1 MVAAVFFLHIGVSS
15 INLLT
20 DENICSYYEY
30 NKNKC
35 SGRRTTALKK
45 PQYEK
50 AGDSEMS
57 NIIFL
62 VDGQSF
68 YASIEKA
75 AHPEYYNK
83 PVAVGDP
90 SRRSGIIL
98 AACPLAKSRGVTTA
112 QRVGEALALCP
123 DLVVIRPRMQR
134 YITISLL
141 ITQIFESVTDQVE
154 PYSIDEQFLDVTGS
168 ISLCGS
174 ADEIAQWI
182 QWQVKLS
189 TGVWSRVGMGP
200 TKILAKMATDNFAKK
215 RQDGIFKLGFENME
229 RDLWPLPIHQMFMVG
244 SRMTKHFR
252 HMGLNTIG
260 DIARLELGQFKQMM
274 RREFR
279 KQSDI
284 QSEYYWQIANGKDSS
299 PVVSSIR
306 GALKS
311 ISHGKA
317 LRSSLYGRLE
327 DIEVVLLELVIEVCR
342 RARRHGYQGRGVS
355 VGAVETDGEKTFSF
369 SRQMTLHQPTSL
381 THEVAQAARKL
392 FMDHWNGLPVSR
404 LHISL
409 TQLSDD
415 RIDQL
420 TLFEDR
426 NAAYAVE
433 RATDR
438 IKERYGSD
446 AIIRASSLVEA
457 GVARERAGQIGG
469 HFK

>member
-1 MVAAVFFLHIGVSS
+1 
-15 INLLT
+15 
-20 DENICSYYEY
+20 
-30 NKNKC
+30 
-35 SGRRTTALKK
+35 
-45 PQYEK
+45 
-50 AGDSEMS
+50 MS
-57 NIIFL
+57 KVIFL

-75 AHPEYYNK
+75 THPEYQNK

-90 SRRSGIIL
+90 ARKSGIIL
-98 AACPLAKSRGVTTA
+98 AACPLAKAQGVTTA
-112 QRVGEALALCP
+112 QRVGEALVRCP

-141 ITQIFESVTDQVE
+141 ITEIFESVTDQVE

-168 ISLCGS
+168 VALFGS
-174 ADEIAQWI
+174 ADEIAHLI
-182 QWQVKLS
+182 QSRVKLS
-189 TGVWSRVGMGP
+189 TGVWSRVGIGP

-215 RQDGIFKLGFENME
+215 RDNGVFKLGFENIE
-229 RDLWPLPIHQMFMVG
+229 RDLWPLPVHQMFMVG
-244 SRMTKHFR
+244 SRMTMHFLR
-252 HMGLNTIG
+252 MGLTTIG
-260 DIARLELGQFKQMM
+260 DIARLELGEFKQMM
-274 RREFR
+274 SREFR
-279 KQSDI
+279 KQADV

-317 LRSSLYGRLE
+317 LRSSLYGSLE
-327 DIEVVLLELVIEVCR
+327 DIEVVLLELVVEVCR
-342 RARRHGYQGRGVS
+342 RARRHGYQGRVVS
-355 VGAVETDGEKTFSF
+355 VGAVETDGEKASSF
-369 SRQMTLHQPTSL
+369 GRQITLQQPTSL
-381 THEVAQAARKL
+381 THEVAKASRKL
-392 FMDHWNGLPVSR
+392 FIDNWKGLPISR

-415 RIDQL
+415 SAYQL

-433 RATDR
+433 RATDH

-446 AIIRASSLVEA
+446 AIMRASSLLEA
-457 GVARERAGQIGG
+457 GVARERASQIGG